1 MVVEY
6 YGHSILRSSRK
17 INFLYV
23 LISFRNFL
31 AGLTVFHV
39 TITHIDLFKCSNTT
53 IVLLKAEVCCRARD
67 PCSI

>member
-6 YGHSILRSSRK
+6 YGHSILRSSRE
-17 INFLYV
+17 IIFLYV

-39 TITHIDLFKCSNTT
+39 TIIHIGFM
-53 IVLLKAEVCCRARD
+53 
-67 PCSI
+67 